1 MKKIFFIATA
11 AFCLCCCGNRNNG
24 GAQEEGAS
32 EVIESAEEVADL
44 DAEHAKECLRY
55 GSAAPEFTIP
65 RLDGGELNLADLKGM
80 YVVLDFWASWCKD
93 CRADLPKMKEAF
105 ERFGNTGVE
114 FVGISLDDDRAAWE
128 AAVKE
133 FDLKYI
139 QVSEG
144 KKWADSTVAPLYGIK
159 WIPTMYLI
167 SQDGNV
173 LLATVQIDKLIDK
186 LAEVTGL

>member
-1 MKKIFFIATA
+1 MKKILYITA
-11 AFCLCCCGNRNNG
+11 AALCLCCCGNRNNA
-24 GAQEEGAS
+24 AQEEGAS
-32 EVIESAEEVADL
+32 EAAENVEAVADL

-55 GSAAPEFTIP
+55 GSPAPEVIIP
-65 RLDGGELNLADLKGM
+65 RLDGGELNLADLKGK

-105 ERFGNTGVE
+105 ERFGCSGVE
-114 FVGISLDDDRAAWE
+114 FVGVSLDDDRAAWE

-133 FDLKYI
+133 FELKYI

-144 KKWADSTVAPLYGIK
+144 KKWADSEVAPQFGIK

-173 LLATVQIDKLIDK
+173 LLATVQIEKLIAK

>member
-1 MKKIFFIATA
+1 MKKIIMITA
-11 AFCLCCCGNRNNG
+11 AALCLCCCGNRNNG
-24 GAQEEGAS
+24 GAQDEAAGA
-32 EVIESAEEVADL
+32 EVAEAVVDL

-65 RLDGGELNLADLKGM
+65 RLDGGELSLADLKGM

-105 ERFGNTGVE
+105 ERFGSTGVE

-144 KKWADSTVAPLYGIK
+144 KKWADSTVAPLFGIK